1 MTEVQHDFE
10 RALAYLNGLPLTTP
24 DIRTALDQ
32 ATTGWRQMLAATPQG
47 HRPAGRDRLARLETV
62 AHASE
67 SLLTQFE
74 GLSTHYE
81 RSMQMLMG

>member
-1 MTEVQHDFE
+1 MQHDFE

-24 DIRTALDQ
+24 DIRTALDE
-32 ATTGWRQMLAATPQG
+32 AATGWQQMLGATPQG
-47 HRPAGRDRLARLETV
+47 RRPAGRDRLARLETV

-67 SLLTQFE
+67 GLLAQFE
-74 GLSTHYE
+74 SLSTHYE